1 MDGAPSSEAPRT
13 RAEGLIRRTVGDE
26 TIVYDRATHRAHCLN
41 DMARFVL
48 DRCDGDTSSKEIARA
63 LQDRFA
69 NDPNDATTCVE
80 AALTELAE
88 AGLIEGRPPADSPG
102 IGAVRDRRATLRAVG
117 LACLTPL
124 VVSLTAPTPA
134 EAQTCRDRPC
144 TSSRQCCPEAP
155 CCRAQGQNPPRCRP
169 GNVANPNCL
178 P

>member
-1 MDGAPSSEAPRT
+1 VDGAPSPEAPRT
-13 RAEGLIRRTVGDE
+13 RAEDLIRRTVGDE

-41 DMARFVL
+41 DLARFVL
-48 DRCDGDTSSKEIARA
+48 DRCDGDTPPPEIARA
-63 LQDRFA
+63 VQDRFA
-69 NDPNDATTCVE
+69 TDPNDATTCAE
-80 AALTELAE
+80 AALSELAE
-88 AGLIEGRPPADSPG
+88 AGLIEGLPPADSPG
-102 IGAVRDRRATLRAVG
+102 AGAVRDRRATLRAVG
-117 LACLTPL
+117 LAFLAPL

-169 GNVANPNCL
+169 GSLGNPNCL